1 MAKISSRPSCVR
13 IHTAPDRTDRGV
25 NAPTRSYAH
34 TKWPHSE
41 GLSAPA
47 QLHGFRLD
55 VSLYL
60 CRSPSPPRLVI
71 FSHSQPLRVSTDGW
85 RGAEGSRGNWNK
97 KGEGGGASSTFP
109 FLLESKLNPYS
120 ALPYADLPRNAP
132 YAQKYTRQ
140 YWRQTLTE
148 TKY

>member
-1 MAKISSRPSCVR
+1 M
-13 IHTAPDRTDRGV
+13 DG
-25 NAPTRSYAH
+25 
-34 TKWPHSE
+34 E
-41 GLSAPA
+41 E
-47 QLHGFRLD
+47 Q
-55 VSLYL
+55 
-60 CRSPSPPRLVI
+60 
-71 FSHSQPLRVSTDGW
+71 RV
-85 RGAEGSRGNWNK
+85 AEETEIK
-97 KGEGGGASSTFP
+97 KREGGGASSTFL